1 MKVQKVLAGGL
12 AVLMLAV
19 SMPTGAR
26 EVSAETITEDRLGDI
41 TTDNTESDETANDD
55 QTEAEQEAE
64 ENKEEE
70 TGQELEQTEPTED
83 SNLNESGVTD
93 NSLNEEVPEEEAK
106 ISAET
111 DKFSKLTEI
120 QVSDGWYTIQAFE
133 NKGLCLDVIS
143 SSDKDGAEIQL
154 YKSVFTLA
162 QRFLIQQKENGWYT
176 IQNISSNKYLGVEG
190 DIPAVQEENTYEV
203 LQWTGNGSEAQEF
216 KFYQDEKGAVI
227 IQVHEGESLVL
238 DTETVGT
245 GKRLKASSYREK
257 ASQTFSLKQEKRLGI
272 EAEIEEGTYR
282 IYPSQASGV
291 SLDLWDASH
300 KKGANIQLYNA
311 NGTSAQEW
319 KISKQGSWYK
329 ITSAESSMALDV
341 AGGKS
346 SAGTNL
352 QQWTFNSGKGQFFR
366 FYQTGE
372 GQYCI
377 MSKLGTAIDCKGGST
392 KSKTNVQ
399 MYTVNGTAAQA
410 WSLEKILLPAK
421 SEKKLGNGYYT
432 IASGGNTDLRMGVE
446 DESNDKEA
454 KIQLQAAKESDS
466 QIFKIESQ
474 SDGWYMFKNLKSG
487 KYLDVK
493 GGDNTAGTVLQQYSK
508 NSTAA
513 QKFKLYDAGN
523 EQYYLK
529 SKLSLIVE
537 NTQQENGDIYIDQAS
552 CGPDQKW
559 VIKKTY
565 SEGNVVNVANGDY
578 IISSG
583 LGNSQ
588 VLDIKSGST
597 SSGANV
603 QIYKNNKSMAQNFHI
618 NKESDGWYT
627 IQNNKSKKYLDVKS
641 ASSEPKANLQQY
653 SGNKTNAQK
662 FKFYES
668 GDGKYYIKSKLGT
681 FVDVT
686 DARSSSG
693 TNVQMYT
700 FNGCNAQKWT
710 LTKSKRTPM
719 NEWVYKNG
727 YKYYYNGS
735 GNLVKDVSGI
745 IGKQSSYVIKVNKKR
760 NVVTVYAKDGKKGYI
775 IPVKSFICSTG
786 AATPSGTFYTP
797 AKYRWQTLMGPC
809 YGQWCT
815 RIHGGVLFH
824 SVFYSSM
831 NNTTLSVNAYNKL
844 GTTCSHGCVRLTAGD
859 AKWIYDNCKLK
870 TKVIVYSS
878 DNAGPFGKPTA
889 YKLPSWH
896 RWDPTD
902 PNVKSKCRKK
912 GCH

>member
-1 MKVQKVLAGGL
+1 MRIRKYIACVMMISLIGASFPVYAQEKND
-12 AVLMLAV
+12 V
-19 SMPTGAR
+19 SGQ
-26 EVSAETITEDRLGDI
+26 DI
-41 TTDNTESDETANDD
+41 TMDSEESENNSSENEKSEVENDVSPNDNIGDSEDLTADSNQNSELNDGNGEIP
-55 QTEAEQEAE
+55 Q
-64 ENKEEE
+64 ENKQEPEQPKEE
-70 TGQELEQTEPTED
+70 TPI
-83 SNLNESGVTD
+83 S
-93 NSLNEEVPEEEAK
+93 PEIDEF
-106 ISAET
+106 AE
-111 DKFSKLTEI
+111 LTEI

-133 NKGLCLDVIS
+133 HKGLCLDVIN

-162 QRFLIQQKENGWYT
+162 QRFLIQQKENGWYI
-176 IQNISSNKYLGVEG
+176 IQNISSNKCLGVEG

-227 IQVHEGESLVL
+227 IQVHEGETLVL

-257 ASQTFSLKQEKRLGI
+257 ASQNFSLKQEKRPGT

-329 ITSAESSMALDV
+329 ITSSESSMVVDV

-346 SAGTNL
+346 GAGTNL
-352 QQWTFNSGKGQFFR
+352 QQWTSNSGKGQFFR

-410 WSLEKILLPAK
+410 WSLEKILIPAK

-446 DESNDKEA
+446 DESNDKGA

-493 GGDNTAGTVLQQYSK
+493 GGDNIAGTVLQQYSK

-523 EQYYLK
+523 GQYYLK

-537 NTQQENGDIYIDQAS
+537 NTQQEDGDIYIDQAS
-552 CGPDQKW
+552 CGTDQKW

-603 QIYKNNKSMAQNFHI
+603 QIHKNNKSMAQNFHI

-627 IQNNKSKKYLDVKS
+627 IQNNKSKKYLDVTS
-641 ASSEPKANLQQY
+641 ASSAPKANLQQY

-710 LTKSKRTPM
+710 LEKTKDAIIYEKIHKDI
-719 NEWVYKNG
+719 VKYKG
-727 YKYYYNGS
+727 TKY
-735 GNLVKDVSGI
+735 VSGGNTPRGWDCSGFTQWSLKYLGVSIPRTAAQQGASGVYISKSNRAAWKPGDILCYRSGGRVSHVALYLGNGKIMHSLSKKWGTI
-745 IGKQSSYVIKVNKKR
+745 IQDVDYYEWWDS
-760 NVVTVYAKDGKKGYI
+760 
-775 IPVKSFICSTG
+775 
-786 AATPSGTFYTP
+786 
-797 AKYRWQTLMGPC
+797 
-809 YGQWCT
+809 
-815 RIHGGVLFH
+815 
-824 SVFYSSM
+824 
-831 NNTTLSVNAYNKL
+831 
-844 GTTCSHGCVRLTAGD
+844 
-859 AKWIYDNCKLK
+859 K
-870 TKVIVYSS
+870 TKLSHVRRY
-878 DNAGPFGKPTA
+878 
-889 YKLPSWH
+889 L
-896 RWDPTD
+896 
-902 PNVKSKCRKK
+902 
-912 GCH
+912 

>member
-1 MKVQKVLAGGL
+1 MRIRKYIACVMMISLIGASFPVYAQEKND
-12 AVLMLAV
+12 V
-19 SMPTGAR
+19 SGQ
-26 EVSAETITEDRLGDI
+26 DI
-41 TTDNTESDETANDD
+41 TMDSEESENNSFENEKSEVENDVSLNDNIGDSEDLTADSNQNSELNDGNGEIP
-55 QTEAEQEAE
+55 Q
-64 ENKEEE
+64 ENKQEPEQPKEE
-70 TGQELEQTEPTED
+70 TP
-83 SNLNESGVTD
+83 
-93 NSLNEEVPEEEAK
+93 VPP
-106 ISAET
+106 ET

-257 ASQTFSLKQEKRLGI
+257 ASQNFSLKQEKRLGI

-311 NGTSAQEW
+311 NGSSAQEW

-446 DESNDKEA
+446 DESNDKGA

-493 GGDNTAGTVLQQYSK
+493 GGDNIVGTVLQQYSK

-523 EQYYLK
+523 GQYYLK

-537 NTQQENGDIYIDQAS
+537 NTQQEDGDIYIDQAS
-552 CGPDQKW
+552 CGTDQKW

-603 QIYKNNKSMAQNFHI
+603 QIHKNNKSMAQNFHI

-653 SGNKTNAQK
+653 SGNKTDAQK
-662 FKFYES
+662 FKFYDS

-681 FVDVT
+681 VIDV
-686 DARSSSG
+686 SGGSKKSG

-700 FNGCNAQKWT
+700 FNGSNAQKWT
-710 LTKSKRTPM
+710 LEKTKDAIIYEKIHKDI
-719 NEWVYKNG
+719 VKYKG
-727 YKYYYNGS
+727 TKY
-735 GNLVKDVSGI
+735 VSGGNTPRGWDCSGFTQWSLKYLGVSIPRTVAQQGASGVYISKSNRAAWKPGDILCYRSGGRVSHVALYLGNGKIMHSLSKKWGTI
-745 IGKQSSYVIKVNKKR
+745 IQDVDYYEWWDS
-760 NVVTVYAKDGKKGYI
+760 
-775 IPVKSFICSTG
+775 
-786 AATPSGTFYTP
+786 
-797 AKYRWQTLMGPC
+797 
-809 YGQWCT
+809 
-815 RIHGGVLFH
+815 
-824 SVFYSSM
+824 
-831 NNTTLSVNAYNKL
+831 
-844 GTTCSHGCVRLTAGD
+844 
-859 AKWIYDNCKLK
+859 K
-870 TKVIVYSS
+870 TKLSHVRRY
-878 DNAGPFGKPTA
+878 
-889 YKLPSWH
+889 L
-896 RWDPTD
+896 
-902 PNVKSKCRKK
+902 
-912 GCH
+912 

>member
-1 MKVQKVLAGGL
+1 MRIRKYIACVMMISLIGASLPVYAQEKNDVPGQDIAMDSEESENSGSENEKSE
-12 AVLMLAV
+12 VENDV
-19 SMPTGAR
+19 SPNDNIGD
-26 EVSAETITEDRLGDI
+26 SEDLIAD
-41 TTDNTESDETANDD
+41 SDQNSELNDGNGEIP
-55 QTEAEQEAE
+55 Q
-64 ENKEEE
+64 ENKQEPEQPKEE
-70 TGQELEQTEPTED
+70 TP
-83 SNLNESGVTD
+83 
-93 NSLNEEVPEEEAK
+93 VPP
-106 ISAET
+106 ET

-133 NKGLCLDVIS
+133 HKGLCLDVIN

-176 IQNISSNKYLGVEG
+176 IQNISSNKYLGVAG
-190 DIPAVQEENTYEV
+190 DIPAVQEEDTYEV

-227 IQVHEGESLVL
+227 IQVHEGETLVL
-238 DTETVGT
+238 DTEAVGT
-245 GKRLKASSYREK
+245 GKRLKASSYGEK
-257 ASQTFSLKQEKRLGI
+257 ASQNFLLKQEKTPGM
-272 EAEIEEGTYR
+272 EVDIEEGTYR

-291 SLDLWDASH
+291 SLDLWDASQ

-329 ITSAESSMALDV
+329 ITSAESSMVLDV

-410 WSLEKILLPAK
+410 WSLEKILIPAK

-446 DESNDKEA
+446 DESNDKGA

-523 EQYYLK
+523 GQYYLK

-552 CGPDQKW
+552 CEPDQKW

-618 NKESDGWYT
+618 HKESDGWYT
-627 IQNNKSKKYLDVKS
+627 IQNNKSKKYLDVTS
-641 ASSEPKANLQQY
+641 ASSAPKANLQQY

-710 LTKSKRTPM
+710 LEKTKDAIIYEKIHKDI
-719 NEWVYKNG
+719 VKYKG
-727 YKYYYNGS
+727 TKY
-735 GNLVKDVSGI
+735 VSGGNTPRGWDCSGFTQWSLKYLGVSIPRTAAQQGASGVYISKSNRAAWKPGDILCYRSGGRVSHVALYLGNGKIMHSLSKKWGTI
-745 IGKQSSYVIKVNKKR
+745 IQDVDYYEWWDS
-760 NVVTVYAKDGKKGYI
+760 
-775 IPVKSFICSTG
+775 
-786 AATPSGTFYTP
+786 
-797 AKYRWQTLMGPC
+797 
-809 YGQWCT
+809 
-815 RIHGGVLFH
+815 
-824 SVFYSSM
+824 
-831 NNTTLSVNAYNKL
+831 
-844 GTTCSHGCVRLTAGD
+844 
-859 AKWIYDNCKLK
+859 K
-870 TKVIVYSS
+870 TKLSHVRRY
-878 DNAGPFGKPTA
+878 
-889 YKLPSWH
+889 L
-896 RWDPTD
+896 
-902 PNVKSKCRKK
+902 
-912 GCH
+912 

>member
-1 MKVQKVLAGGL
+1 MRIRKYIACVMMISLIGASFPVYAQEEND
-12 AVLMLAV
+12 V
-19 SMPTGAR
+19 SGQ
-26 EVSAETITEDRLGDI
+26 DI
-41 TTDNTESDETANDD
+41 TMDSEESENNSSENEKSEVENDVSLNDNIGDSEDLTADSNQNSELNDGNGEIP
-55 QTEAEQEAE
+55 Q
-64 ENKEEE
+64 ENKQEPEQPKEE
-70 TGQELEQTEPTED
+70 TPV
-83 SNLNESGVTD
+83 S
-93 NSLNEEVPEEEAK
+93 PEIDEF
-106 ISAET
+106 AE
-111 DKFSKLTEI
+111 LTEI

-227 IQVHEGESLVL
+227 IQVHEGETLVL
-238 DTETVGT
+238 DTEAVGT
-245 GKRLKASSYREK
+245 GKRLKASSYGKK
-257 ASQTFSLKQEKRLGI
+257 ASQNFSLKQEKRPGT

-329 ITSAESSMALDV
+329 ITSAESSMVLDV

-421 SEKKLGNGYYT
+421 SEKKLENGYYT

-446 DESNDKEA
+446 DESNDKGA

-523 EQYYLK
+523 GQYYLK

-618 NKESDGWYT
+618 HKESDGWYT

-653 SGNKTNAQK
+653 SGNKTDAQK
-662 FKFYES
+662 FKFYDS

-681 FVDVT
+681 VIDV
-686 DARSSSG
+686 SGGSKKSG

-700 FNGCNAQKWT
+700 FNGSNAQKWT
-710 LTKSKRTPM
+710 LEKTKDAIIYEKIHKDI
-719 NEWVYKNG
+719 VKYKG
-727 YKYYYNGS
+727 TKY
-735 GNLVKDVSGI
+735 VSGGNTPRGWDCSGFTQWSLKYLGVSIPRTVAQQGASGVYISKSNRAAWKPGDILCYRSGGRVSHVALYLGNGKIMHSLSKKWGTI
-745 IGKQSSYVIKVNKKR
+745 IQDVDYYEWWDS
-760 NVVTVYAKDGKKGYI
+760 
-775 IPVKSFICSTG
+775 
-786 AATPSGTFYTP
+786 
-797 AKYRWQTLMGPC
+797 
-809 YGQWCT
+809 
-815 RIHGGVLFH
+815 
-824 SVFYSSM
+824 
-831 NNTTLSVNAYNKL
+831 
-844 GTTCSHGCVRLTAGD
+844 
-859 AKWIYDNCKLK
+859 K
-870 TKVIVYSS
+870 TKLSHVRRY
-878 DNAGPFGKPTA
+878 
-889 YKLPSWH
+889 L
-896 RWDPTD
+896 
-902 PNVKSKCRKK
+902 
-912 GCH
+912 

>member
-1 MKVQKVLAGGL
+1 MRIRKYIACVMMISLIGASFPVYAQEEND
-12 AVLMLAV
+12 V
-19 SMPTGAR
+19 SGQ
-26 EVSAETITEDRLGDI
+26 DI
-41 TTDNTESDETANDD
+41 TMDSEESENNSSENEKSEIENDVSLNDNIGDSEDLTADSNQNSELNDGNGEIP
-55 QTEAEQEAE
+55 Q
-64 ENKEEE
+64 ENKQEPEQPKEE
-70 TGQELEQTEPTED
+70 TPV
-83 SNLNESGVTD
+83 S
-93 NSLNEEVPEEEAK
+93 PEIDEF
-106 ISAET
+106 AE
-111 DKFSKLTEI
+111 LTEI

-133 NKGLCLDVIS
+133 HKGLCLDVIN

-190 DIPAVQEENTYEV
+190 DIPAVQEENTYGV

-227 IQVHEGESLVL
+227 IQVHEGETLVL

-329 ITSAESSMALDV
+329 ITSAESSMVLDV

-446 DESNDKEA
+446 DESNDKGA

-523 EQYYLK
+523 GQYYLK

-618 NKESDGWYT
+618 HKESDGWYT

-653 SGNKTNAQK
+653 SGNKTDAQK
-662 FKFYES
+662 FKFYDS

-681 FVDVT
+681 VMDV
-686 DARSSSG
+686 SGGSKKSG

-700 FNGCNAQKWT
+700 FNGSNAQKWT
-710 LTKSKRTPM
+710 LEKTKDAIIYEKIHKDI
-719 NEWVYKNG
+719 VKYKG
-727 YKYYYNGS
+727 TKY
-735 GNLVKDVSGI
+735 VSGGNTPRGWDCSGFTQWSLKYLGVSIPRTVAQQGASGVYISKSNRAAWKPGDILCYRSGGRVSHVALYLGNGKIMHSLSKKWGTI
-745 IGKQSSYVIKVNKKR
+745 IQDVDYYEWWDS
-760 NVVTVYAKDGKKGYI
+760 
-775 IPVKSFICSTG
+775 
-786 AATPSGTFYTP
+786 
-797 AKYRWQTLMGPC
+797 
-809 YGQWCT
+809 
-815 RIHGGVLFH
+815 
-824 SVFYSSM
+824 
-831 NNTTLSVNAYNKL
+831 
-844 GTTCSHGCVRLTAGD
+844 
-859 AKWIYDNCKLK
+859 K
-870 TKVIVYSS
+870 TKLSHVRRY
-878 DNAGPFGKPTA
+878 
-889 YKLPSWH
+889 L
-896 RWDPTD
+896 
-902 PNVKSKCRKK
+902 
-912 GCH
+912 